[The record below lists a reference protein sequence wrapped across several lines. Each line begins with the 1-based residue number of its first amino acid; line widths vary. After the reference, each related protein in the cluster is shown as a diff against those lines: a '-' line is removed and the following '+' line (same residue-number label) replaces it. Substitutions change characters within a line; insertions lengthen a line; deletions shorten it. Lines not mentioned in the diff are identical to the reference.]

1 VWRLC
6 RAGKVISE
14 TGSNNM
20 RNYFMYVAKKEKAER
35 ERLAKEDEALK
46 QYKNFTNSLSQ
57 YQKEKLKVFLGS
69 GNERNDLEKDLRD
82 IHEIVK
88 GIANVS

>member
-1 VWRLC
+1 
-6 RAGKVISE
+6 
-14 TGSNNM
+14 
-20 RNYFMYVAKKEKAER
+20 MYVAKKEKAER